1 MMRMRL
7 PIDVALN
14 DMPLTQAFAFRSW
27 DAENNPWMALDRKTD
42 GYIAQE
48 RWRKSEVA
56 NG

>member
-1 MMRMRL
+1 MRMRL